1 MRTVQILAIFVGF
14 CLGTLILIS
23 AFMLSIDPV
32 LFSGNVVVSDGSAC
46 SPLDS
51 PIGRILIL
59 LSILIFL
66 LTALAAVLLGQRK
79 KSQN

>member
-1 MRTVQILAIFVGF
+1 MRTVQIFAIFVGF
-14 CLGTLILIS
+14 CLGTLTLIS
-23 AFMLSIDPV
+23 AFILSIEPV
-32 LFSGNVVVSDGSAC
+32 LFSGNVVVSGGSAC

-66 LTALAAVLLGQRK
+66 LTALATVLLGQKK